1 MRQPVTY
8 STIIGTD
15 PVPEYIDN
23 LYSEVVE
30 ELPRPSPSQLLY
42 QLNYMEAGWLYLRV
56 EDAIRLAKERIN
68 DDIERELQV
77 RIHSEECHYLS
88 SNTLTCHAYLLTVR
102 LPSPQRPGLPGCR
115 CQGCALG
122 AEGTHAYS
130 ADHHL
135 GPDAHGLQRGG

>member
-1 MRQPVTY
+1 M
-8 STIIGTD
+8 
-15 PVPEYIDN
+15 
-23 LYSEVVE
+23 E

-77 RIHSEECHYLS
+77 RSEYNHICIS
-88 SNTLTCHAYLLTVR
+88 LTHAYSFLPLVR

-115 CQGCALG
+115 RQGCALG
-122 AEGTHAYS
+122 AEGTHAHG
-130 ADHHL
+130 ANHHL